1 MTRWFCLLRSE
12 VVMRTKS
19 SPVRAK
25 IVATPPVALAK
36 RSTASK
42 WRFSACLPARS
53 DGVFCSPMATVLAR
67 SSSRA
72 PVGSMSSKTLPRRRV
87 PSLRVTSYIATDCCI
102 SRVLERSSALPCDSM
117 SPADWR

>member
-1 MTRWFCLLRSE
+1 MTRSFCLLRSE

-42 WRFSACLPARS
+42 LRFKACLPARS
-53 DGVFCSPMATVLAR
+53 DGVFCSPMVTVLAL
-67 SSSRA
+67 SSSRVPA
-72 PVGSMSSKTLPRRRV
+72 GSMSSNTLPKRWV
-87 PSLRVTSYIATDCCI
+87 PSLRVTSYIANDCCI
-102 SRVLERSSALPCDSM
+102 SRVLERSSALTCDSI